1 MAIIILNGPTLCGK
15 GTAYKV
21 IRQLYSAGDGRIK
34 KKLHEIAS
42 ALFNVP
48 LDLWEQREGKE
59 APHPALLVS
68 SDALSRLASTVKV
81 KLSGVPRVNG
91 RAMLSPRQALIYVSE
106 VICKP
111 AFGAD
116 YFGRERAE
124 RVSAPGLWVCES
136 GGFIEEVQ
144 MLPPEEVCIIR
155 IYGRGR
161 FSPEDTR
168 SYIDLPGA
176 FCVEVQNVGT
186 EREFLRAVV
195 DTVDDFLHYQQTRAG
210 AP

>member
-21 IRQLYSAGDGRIK
+21 LRQLYSAGDGRIK

-59 APHPALLVS
+59 EPHPALGVS
-68 SDALSRLASTVKV
+68 CVAYAQLMRHIKMPTTLPRPGPRL
-81 KLSGVPRVNG
+81 
-91 RAMLSPRQALIYVSE
+91 LSPRQALIYVSE

-111 AFGAD
+111 SFGAD

-195 DTVDDFLHYQQTRAG
+195 DTVDDFLHYQQTRAV

>member
-1 MAIIILNGPTLCGK
+1 VTNKGVVEAV

-59 APHPALLVS
+59 TPHPALLVS
-68 SDALSRLASTVKV
+68 KDALTQLASVVKV
-81 KLSGVPRVNG
+81 KLHDVPRANV

-124 RVSAPGLWVCES
+124 RVASPGLWVCES
-136 GGFIEEVQ
+136 GGFVEEVQ
-144 MLPPEEVCIIR
+144 MLPPEDVCIIR

-161 FSPEDTR
+161 FNPEDTR

-176 FCVEVQNVGT
+176 FCVEIQNVGT
-186 EREFLRAVV
+186 ERDFLRAVTA
-195 DTVDDFLHYQQTRAG
+195 TVDDFLHYQNSRGVTV
-210 AP
+210 

>member
-1 MAIIILNGPTLCGK
+1 MAIVILNGPTLCGK

-59 APHPALLVS
+59 EPHPALGVS
-68 SDALSRLASTVKV
+68 CVAYAQLMRHIKMPATPPRPGPRL
-81 KLSGVPRVNG
+81 
-91 RAMLSPRQALIYVSE
+91 LSPRQALIYVSE

-111 AFGAD
+111 SFGAD

-195 DTVDDFLHYQQTRAG
+195 DTVDDFLHYQQTRAV

>member
-1 MAIIILNGPTLCGK
+1 MPIIILNGPTLCGK

-59 APHPALLVS
+59 DPHPALKLHIS
-68 SDALSRLASTVKV
+68 EYMRLANVITMPYPYEPDVFE
-81 KLSGVPRVNG
+81 LI
-91 RAMLSPRQALIYVSE
+91 SPRQALIYVSE

-124 RVSAPGLWVCES
+124 RVAAPGLWVCES

-144 MLPPEEVCIIR
+144 MLPPEDVCIIR

-161 FSPEDTR
+161 FNPEDTR

-176 FCVEVQNVGT
+176 FCVEIANVGS
-186 EREFLRAVV
+186 ERDFLRNITA
-195 DTVDDFLHYQQTRAG
+195 TVDDFLHYQNSRGVTV
-210 AP
+210 

>member
-59 APHPALLVS
+59 DPHPALGVS
-68 SDALSRLASTVKV
+68 ASAYAQLMRVV
-81 KLSGVPRVNG
+81 KLPHTQPTVGPWL
-91 RAMLSPRQALIYVSE
+91 LSPRQALIYVSE

-111 AFGAD
+111 AFGTD

-124 RVSAPGLWVCES
+124 RVAAPGLWVCES
-136 GGFIEEVQ
+136 GGFVEEVQ
-144 MLPPEEVCIIR
+144 MLPPEDVCIIR

-168 SYIDLPGA
+168 NYIDLPGA

-186 EREFLRAVV
+186 EGDFLRAVTA
-195 DTVDDFLHYQQTRAG
+195 TVDDFLHYQNSRG
-210 AP
+210 VKL

>member
-1 MAIIILNGPTLCGK
+1 MPIIILNGPTLCGK

-59 APHPALLVS
+59 EPHPALGVS
-68 SDALSRLASTVKV
+68 GVAYAQLMRHVKV
-81 KLSGVPRVNG
+81 PDTQPGAGPWL
-91 RAMLSPRQALIYVSE
+91 LSPRQALIYVSE

-136 GGFIEEVQ
+136 GGFVEEVQ

-155 IYGRGR
+155 IYGRGL
-161 FSPEDTR
+161 FSSEDTR

-186 EREFLRAVV
+186 EGEFLRAVV
-195 DTVDDFLHYQQTRAG
+195 DTVDDFLHYQQTRAA

>member
-59 APHPALLVS
+59 EPHPALGVS
-68 SDALSRLASTVKV
+68 CVAYAQLMRHIKMPTTPPRPGPRL
-81 KLSGVPRVNG
+81 
-91 RAMLSPRQALIYVSE
+91 LSPRQALIYVSE

-111 AFGAD
+111 SFGAD

-195 DTVDDFLHYQQTRAG
+195 DTVDDFLHYQQTRAV